1 MSYDTLHAAPPTR
14 LVACDRCG
22 RFTAWYHTPPRA
34 MGSADLVLCPAC
46 WRRAQK
52 AETNAAAV
60 GTAVAEALAWR
71 LIEQEER
78 IATTRAAIR
87 GLRQW
92 TRFSGW
98 AAIAEWRGYLWEQL
112 AERRS
117 LKGRLAKEMER

>member
-71 LIEQEER
+71 LIEQEEQIVGTVDELR
-78 IATTRAAIR
+78 LLRRLGAAPYEIALT
-87 GLRQW
+87 
-92 TRFSGW
+92 
-98 AAIAEWRGYLWEQL
+98 RGYLWARL
-112 AERRS
+112 DERRA